1 MSVLRFAF
9 HSWLS
14 SVGAQA
20 MTTRAGNGQR
30 CGMGEGMARLAGGS
44 PGPRVAGRGGY
55 NLFPGLPNGKESR
68 LKITRV
74 DVVSFAGFVYV
85 KIDTDEGVYG
95 IGEASLSGR
104 NGWDHPATAC

>member
-1 MSVLRFAF
+1 M
-9 HSWLS
+9 
-14 SVGAQA
+14 
-20 MTTRAGNGQR
+20 
-30 CGMGEGMARLAGGS
+30 
-44 PGPRVAGRGGY
+44 
-55 NLFPGLPNGKESR
+55 
-68 LKITRV
+68 KITRV